1 MHDGREKIGVASAI
15 DADRDGADVRA
26 ALEACFRKY
35 FRELVGMLRKRV
47 NDPEQAADLAQ
58 TAFARLAGRI
68 DDPQALDHARAHLM
82 QIARNATVDHV
93 RKEAVQRK
101 YEREAATAFGTG
113 EADTRTPE
121 EVALQRQRL
130 ARLEEIIRVL
140 PRMRR
145 RIFILS
151 RLHGLS
157 AAEIAEQEGM
167 SKRAVR
173 GHIERA
179 LADIRAKMGDTSSG
193 QRTSS
198 GDPP

>member
-1 MHDGREKIGVASAI
+1 MKPGTTPAIGDEREED
-15 DADRDGADVRA
+15 DARA

-47 NDPEQAADLAQ
+47 HDPEQAADLAQ

-68 DDPQALDHARAHLM
+68 DDPQTLEYARAHLM

-93 RKEAVQRK
+93 RKAAVEKK
-101 YEREAATAFGTG
+101 YEREAAAAFGTG

-121 EVALQRQRL
+121 EVALQRERL
-130 ARLEEIIRVL
+130 ARLEEIIRAF
-140 PRMRR
+140 PPMRR

-157 AAEIAEQEGM
+157 AAEIAAQEGM

>member
-1 MHDGREKIGVASAI
+1 MHDGRVKASAGS
-15 DADRDGADVRA
+15 AVGPECENARA

-193 QRTSS
+193 QRSSS
-198 GDPP
+198 GDE

>member
-1 MHDGREKIGVASAI
+1 MHDGRVKASAGSAVGPECE
-15 DADRDGADVRA
+15 DTQA

-47 NDPEQAADLAQ
+47 HDPEQAADLAQ

-93 RKEAVQRK
+93 RREAVQRK
-101 YEREAATAFGTG
+101 YEREAATAFGTD

-121 EVALQRQRL
+121 EVALQRERL
-130 ARLEEIIRVL
+130 ARLEGLIRAL
-140 PRMRR
+140 PPMRR

-157 AAEIAEQEGM
+157 AAEIAEHEGM

>member
-1 MHDGREKIGVASAI
+1 MKPGTTSAI
-15 DADRDGADVRA
+15 GGEREEDDSRA

-82 QIARNATVDHV
+82 QIARNATIDHV

-101 YEREAATAFGTG
+101 YEREAAAAFGTG

-121 EVALQRQRL
+121 EVALQRERL
-130 ARLEEIIRVL
+130 VRLEELIRAL